1 MKKILNEWRVFSESA
16 KRVDKG
22 LLNIGQ
28 PDGIMRAFVDSLG
41 LEVFADGRGSHR
53 DQFEDIINNSGI
65 MLGEPQ
71 SALSIFDFIDKQIEN
86 HNAPD
91 AKAERKQL
99 RRELNMLKKQLDS
112 GDSSVKRRMRV
123 VASIL
128 KQERENL
135 RDLVEAKNGT
145 AFYLAGIIN
154 GNISDENQSTAFLFQ
169 QLAELRATVFM
180 DIISSKP
187 DLLEFM
193 KDNFYDFIEGVTRNT
208 GANPAS
214 LWRGG
219 SETGSPSPSSA
230 PSVVAAGQAQDWFF
244 GNPAPWPTGAF
255 ALYVKALESLLDPV
269 EQGEEIDSFADAPTQ
284 DTEDEEPSDRM
295 KAMMGRFDSFFGDE

>member
-1 MKKILNEWRVFSESA
+1 MKMKKILNEWRVFSESA

-145 AFYLAGIIN
+145 AFYL
-154 GNISDENQSTAFLFQ
+154 EY
-169 QLAELRATVFM
+169 R
-180 DIISSKP
+180 
-187 DLLEFM
+187 
-193 KDNFYDFIEGVTRNT
+193 
-208 GANPAS
+208 
-214 LWRGG
+214 LW
-219 SETGSPSPSSA
+219 
-230 PSVVAAGQAQDWFF
+230 
-244 GNPAPWPTGAF
+244 
-255 ALYVKALESLLDPV
+255 
-269 EQGEEIDSFADAPTQ
+269 
-284 DTEDEEPSDRM
+284 
-295 KAMMGRFDSFFGDE
+295 